1 VTLLSRRDALQ
12 FGGAALV
19 ATTLLGARTQSLL
32 ARQDEPVTLTFW
44 HYYGGAHT
52 ASLEAVLQKY
62 MDEHPNV
69 TIEARL
75 VNFPDFNRT
84 LLQSA
89 AAGDLPDIALINAF
103 DTQMLAEAGIITD
116 LTERATEWGGTGNYF
131 PGIYET
137 SLWEGKNYGLPHL
150 ADAYVLWYNKDIF
163 EEAGLE
169 PPKTWDELR
178 ETAKALSGD
187 GRYGIAM
194 SAVEGLEGAT
204 AYVLRLLAAGGDI
217 TDIDSDAGREAMEE
231 IVGLVESGSMSP
243 GILGWL
249 EDDVAT
255 QFATGQAA
263 MMINSA
269 SYVNYFR
276 SEYPELNS
284 GLAHMPA
291 DEASTTF
298 LNAEHLTI
306 TSGSENPDAAWDLI
320 VWMQQPEVLN
330 DYLPKRNKLPA
341 LKNVADE
348 PQWADDPVWSVFT
361 SQLEDAWAPTGNV
374 ATNSAEIL
382 TYIQEAVQAS
392 VSGDSTI
399 DEALAAAQV
408 KIDEALAD

>member
-1 VTLLSRRDALQ
+1 
-12 FGGAALV
+12 
-19 ATTLLGARTQSLL
+19 
-32 ARQDEPVTLTFW
+32 
-44 HYYGGAHT
+44 
-52 ASLEAVLQKY
+52 
-62 MDEHPNV
+62 M
-69 TIEARL
+69 
-75 VNFPDFNRT
+75 
-84 LLQSA
+84 
-89 AAGDLPDIALINAF
+89 
-103 DTQMLAEAGIITD
+103 
-116 LTERATEWGGTGNYF
+116 
-131 PGIYET
+131 
-137 SLWEGKNYGLPHL
+137 
-150 ADAYVLWYNKDIF
+150 
-163 EEAGLE
+163 
-169 PPKTWDELR
+169 
-178 ETAKALSGD
+178 
-187 GRYGIAM
+187 
-194 SAVEGLEGAT
+194 
-204 AYVLRLLAAGGDI
+204 RLLAAGGDI
-217 TDIDSDAGREAMEE
+217 TDIDSDAGREAMQE

-284 GLAHMPA
+284 GLALMPA

-306 TSGSENPDAAWDLI
+306 TSGSENADTAWDLI
-320 VWMQQPEVLN
+320 TWMQQPEVLN

-341 LKNVADE
+341 LSNVAAE

-392 VSGDSTI
+392 VSGDSSI
-399 DEALAAAQV
+399 DDALAAAQA